1 MKRDR
6 ALLDEILFPGGKT
19 RAFTASY
26 DDGTVHDRRL
36 LEILNRHG
44 IRGTFN
50 LSAGFFGLHSI
61 IPGAHGP
68 LDVSKLDTDEVPA
81 IYAGHEIAGHG
92 LYHASPVNIGLPAFM
107 YETIEDKARLE
118 QVTGHLVRGYAYPFG
133 LYDRDTK
140 RLLRMAGYHYARAV
154 ETTGGFDLPADFM
167 EWKGTCHHNDP
178 RLMDLAREFC
188 SEEGF
193 APRRKLFYLWGHSY
207 EFAGDDNWD
216 RMEELCGYLQEHGSD
231 IWFATNIEICD
242 YVNAFRS
249 LEYGAEATM
258 VYNPTALTLW
268 LRRGQTVHT
277 IAPLST
283 VRLD

>member
-118 QVTGHLVRGYAYPFG
+118 QVTGHVVRGYAYPFG

-140 RLLRMAGYHYARAV
+140 RLLRMAGYRYARAV
-154 ETTGGFDLPADFM
+154 ETTGGFDLPTDFM

-231 IWFATNIEICD
+231 IWFAANIEICD